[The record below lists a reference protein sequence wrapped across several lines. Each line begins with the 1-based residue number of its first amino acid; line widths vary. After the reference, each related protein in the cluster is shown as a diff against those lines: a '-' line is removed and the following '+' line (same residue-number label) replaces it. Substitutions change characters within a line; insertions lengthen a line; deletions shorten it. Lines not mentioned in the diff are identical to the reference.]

1 MNRIIL
7 TFDTDWVHE
16 IAVEHVIN
24 LLDTYGV
31 TGTFF
36 ATNHYNCL
44 KNNKKHEVGI
54 HPNFN
59 NLLNGSSKNICAKSI
74 INDMLEEYPESIGF
88 RSHSLTQ
95 SSSILAEAKNSG
107 LQYDSNIYHPDGGRP
122 YIDYSGL
129 IRFTH
134 SYVDLGHLIEKRPF
148 ELSEIIFSDIE
159 MNILDFHPIHIYLNT
174 PSVSYYEG
182 VKNYTNSH
190 ALLKN
195 NINNKEKGVGDL
207 FIMLLTFL
215 KSNSIET
222 YPLKNYREYN
232 GKEH

>member
-7 TFDTDWVHE
+7 TFDTDWVNE
-16 IAVEHVIN
+16 IAVEYVID

-44 KNNKKHEVGI
+44 KNNQKHEVGI

-59 NLLNGSSKNICAKSI
+59 NLLNGSSKSTCSKSI
-74 INDMLEEYPESIGF
+74 INDMLVEYPESIGF

-95 SSSILAEAKNSG
+95 SSIILAEAKNSG

-122 YIDYSGL
+122 YIDFSGL

-134 SYVDLGHLIEKRPF
+134 NYVDLGHLIEKRPF
-148 ELSEIIFSDIE
+148 ELSEIYFSDNE
-159 MNILDFHPIHIYLNT
+159 MNILDFHPIHIFLNT
-174 PSVSYYEG
+174 PSTSYYEG
-182 VKNYTNSH
+182 VKIHTKSH
-190 ALLKN
+190 EFLRN
-195 NINNKEKGVGDL
+195 NINTKEKGVGDL
-207 FIMLLTFL
+207 FIELLTFL
-215 KSNSIET
+215 KSNSIES
-222 YPLKNYREYN
+222 YPLKYYREYN
-232 GKEH
+232 GKKH